1 MQFAALQ
8 FRRWKL
14 NEQVMKVCTHT
25 YEQNNEFASHRL
37 ESVKEEGK
45 IHEELEGQNTQDVDW
60 NEGNK
65 KTKWER
71 DDEY

>member
-1 MQFAALQ
+1 
-8 FRRWKL
+8 
-14 NEQVMKVCTHT
+14 MKVCTHT